1 MIIVFASYVLIA
13 LFSAILLFI
22 LLVRSTKDR
31 SNIKVCVLV
40 LGDIGR
46 SPRMQYHAL
55 SCANAGFQV
64 DLVGFGGENVEE
76 HEGGGVGVEKGGR
89 GTWTKLWVGVK
100 SHTLFQN

>member
-1 MIIVFASYVLIA
+1 
-13 LFSAILLFI
+13 
-22 LLVRSTKDR
+22 
-31 SNIKVCVLV
+31 
-40 LGDIGR
+40 
-46 SPRMQYHAL
+46 MQYHAL

-76 HEGGGVGVEKGGR
+76 HEGGWGGGGEGGM